1 LVQLTRFSGKINIFP
16 LQFDKLLHYQKV
28 LWHMPME
35 EGSLLSLMDI
45 AIDGF
50 MLNDINLTVAKSI
63 ITWGFGIYENTFYL
77 QKTVAYCSI
86 LL

>member
-1 LVQLTRFSGKINIFP
+1 
-16 LQFDKLLHYQKV
+16 
-28 LWHMPME
+28 MPME

-63 ITWGFGIYENTFYL
+63 ITWGFGIYENMLCL
-77 QKTVAYCSI
+77 QKMVAYWFNPVVRRI
-86 LL
+86 LLNF